1 MSKST
6 MQVLVDGSWNTI
18 NRGDKQFQR
27 TWTKID
33 AGLPVRV
40 LHKAKTK
47 AGVKGR
53 PWKVVKNE
61 EALPEGFEASGFEV
75 ALGGYAPVDPVEPV
89 SFRVGSAA

>member
-1 MSKST
+1 MSNFV

-40 LHKAKTK
+40 LHSLNKTK
-47 AGVKGR
+47 GGR
-53 PWKVVKNE
+53 PFKVVKNV
-61 EALPEGFEASGFEV
+61 EALPEGFEASGLVV
-75 ALGGYAPVDPVEPV
+75 A
-89 SFRVGSAA
+89 AAA

>member
-47 AGVKGR
+47 AGVVGR
-53 PWKVVKNE
+53 PWKVVKNAD
-61 EALPEGFEASGFEV
+61 ALPEGFEASGFEV
-75 ALGGYAPVDPVEPV
+75 A
-89 SFRVGSAA
+89 AAAA

>member
-1 MSKST
+1 MSNFT
-6 MQVLVDGSWNTI
+6 MQVLVDGSWNNI

-27 TWTKID
+27 TWSKID

-47 AGVKGR
+47 AGVNGR
-53 PWKVVKNE
+53 PFKVVKNI

-75 ALGGYAPVDPVEPV
+75 VAKDAVEPV
-89 SFRVGSAA
+89 SFPFRVGSAA

>member
-1 MSKST
+1 MSNFV

-47 AGVKGR
+47 AGVEGR
-53 PWKVVKNE
+53 PFKVVKNV

-75 ALGGYAPVDPVEPV
+75 ALGGYAP
-89 SFRVGSAA
+89 A